1 LAYAIVSVLFKP
13 HLKRKW
19 KAYRARRKSRKSQK
33 NSNTVEPFHAKP
45 TYSPDGIYPTGN
57 SPYNLYNNGEKDK
70 SLTAVT
76 SSYSFGQSA
85 NTPPEPEP
93 EHWDIED
100 TFVLKANKVI
110 ASLGGDLLAIFL
122 TVVVLQQTGRSA
134 FASEKTT
141 LWNMFLLYAVRPRV
155 APFTGVLGFFKG
167 WSEDGFADLFS
178 DFLLS
183 CVAGICVGIHFV
195 LFYWVPPLNPLAPVA
210 QLKLLAVGA
219 LLAGGPTLLSLM
231 ISLLGSSNNVLNS
244 QPTLFDI
251 LWGFAWRSIGLILF
265 IASLPLVAIMEIFA
279 MLYIATC
286 GRRHK
291 KSSDGKRE
299 KSRFEEPLTF
309 NSPRFAY
316 VYIILVVL
324 SWMVNAGNWMFFSI
338 YLKLEG
344 DVYCPSNSL
353 YVTLI
358 WIFIPAAVKLPVT
371 ALGWYID

>member
-1 LAYAIVSVLFKP
+1 L
-13 HLKRKW
+13 
-19 KAYRARRKSRKSQK
+19 
-33 NSNTVEPFHAKP
+33 
-45 TYSPDGIYPTGN
+45 
-57 SPYNLYNNGEKDK
+57 
-70 SLTAVT
+70 
-76 SSYSFGQSA
+76 YSFGQS
-85 NTPPEPEP
+85 TITLPESS
-93 EHWDIED
+93 HWDIED

-134 FASEKTT
+134 FASERTT

-155 APFTGVLGFFKG
+155 APFTGVLGFMKG
-167 WSEDGFADLFS
+167 WSQDGLADLFS

-231 ISLLGSSNNVLNS
+231 ISLLGSSNNVSNT

-265 IASLPLVAIMEIFA
+265 IAALPFIAILEILA
-279 MLYIATC
+279 MLHIATC
-286 GRRHK
+286 GSRPK
-291 KSSDGKRE
+291 KGPDEKRW
-299 KSRFEEPLTF
+299 KSRFEEPIRIK
-309 NSPRFAY
+309 SPRFANVY
-316 VYIILVVL
+316 VVLVVL

-344 DVYCPSNSL
+344 DVYCPSSSF

-358 WIFIPAAVKLPVT
+358 WIFIPAVVKIPVT
-371 ALGWYID
+371 ALGMYIGD